1 MKKKELQ
8 ELKNKP
14 VTELTR
20 LVRDGMEKLRAL
32 RFDLAAG
39 KVKNVNELRALRKNL
54 ARMKTFINIQRLA
67 AGGGRSEKSSA
78 VSPKI
83 TGR

>member
-1 MKKKELQ
+1 MKKRELQ

-14 VTELTR
+14 TAELLR
-20 LVRDGMEKLRAL
+20 LMREGAEKLRSL

-54 ARMKTFINIQRLA
+54 ARMQTFIKQRL
-67 AGGGRSEKSSA
+67 E
-78 VSPKI
+78 VS
-83 TGR
+83 GERL